1 MKLNYPP
8 LHFTRPELSALAAKA
23 QAGDSD
29 AFVLLIRGT
38 IALYWST
45 AQQVAKR
52 SDYHYDM
59 VQDAILH
66 TWRCVLPT
74 YDPALSWT
82 ALVKRCIRTRMSL
95 YRRMAAGPVTN
106 TQTRVPLQHAAP
118 LPAAARGIADPDQCR
133 TPLVMHT
140 PSAFDV
146 LADHERLS
154 RLQIELDRLQ
164 PIERDSVLEVQ
175 TVAAQ
180 RHGKSHQRI
189 SQLSLTVKAKLKQR
203 LHDLHP

>member
-1 MKLNYPP
+1 MLNYPP
-8 LHFTRPELSALAAKA
+8 LHYSRQELSALAARA
-23 QAGDSD
+23 QAGDGD
-29 AFVLLIRGT
+29 AFALLIRGT

-45 AQQVAKR
+45 AQRVAKR

-59 VQDAILH
+59 IQDAILH
-66 TWRCVLPT
+66 TWRCLLPA
-74 YDPALSWT
+74 YDPTLSWT
-82 ALVKRCIRTRMSL
+82 AFAKRSIRTRMSL

-118 LPAAARGIADPDQCR
+118 LPASAQGIVDPDRCR
-133 TPLVMHT
+133 TPVVTHT
-140 PSAFDV
+140 PSVFDV

-154 RLQIELDRLQ
+154 RLQAELNRLQ

-175 TVAAQ
+175 TVVAK

-189 SQLSLTVKAKLKQR
+189 SQLSLTIKAKLQQR
-203 LHDLHP
+203 LHDIHP